1 MHTLEEDLSA
11 AIKSAGD
18 WWHVEVLTIEQKVVR
33 VQSAVLSRRQ
43 RLKRTLC
50 AMREELFHHFHE
62 MLFDITADKLTDLA
76 IFAFLAFI
84 KTQLGDF

>member
-62 MLFDITADKLTDLA
+62 MLFDITADKLVDLL
-76 IFAFLAFI
+76 IFFI
-84 KTQLGDF
+84 IPMLWRQ

>member
-62 MLFDITADKLTDLA
+62 MIFDITADKLVDLL
-76 IFAFLAFI
+76 IFFI
-84 KTQLGDF
+84 IPMLWRQ

>member
-1 MHTLEEDLSA
+1 VHTLEEDLSA

-43 RLKRTLC
+43 RLNHTLC

-62 MLFDITADKLTDLA
+62 MIFDITADKLVDLL
-76 IFAFLAFI
+76 IFFVIPMLWR
-84 KTQLGDF
+84 Q

>member
-1 MHTLEEDLSA
+1 VHTLEEDLSA

-62 MLFDITADKLTDLA
+62 MIFDITADKLVDLL
-76 IFAFLAFI
+76 IFFI
-84 KTQLGDF
+84 IPMLWRQ

>member
-1 MHTLEEDLSA
+1 VHTLEEDLSA

-62 MLFDITADKLTDLA
+62 MLFDITADKLVDLL
-76 IFAFLAFI
+76 IFFI
-84 KTQLGDF
+84 IPMLWRQ